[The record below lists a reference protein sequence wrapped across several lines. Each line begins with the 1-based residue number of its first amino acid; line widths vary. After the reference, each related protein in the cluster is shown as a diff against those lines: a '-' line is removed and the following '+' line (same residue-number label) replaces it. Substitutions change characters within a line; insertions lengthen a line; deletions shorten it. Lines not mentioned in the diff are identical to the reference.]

1 MNENLDKI
9 RIKKEVLNKK
19 RGFCVRFEAFSNI
32 KKEHGSV
39 RLVSIFIMLM
49 FIIIEIA
56 PTFFKMM
63 VAAGPYDDLL
73 RAEVI
78 KKKAYADQAVAE
90 ATNELNTAIA
100 ISTKT
105 NAEVVHATVIT

>member
-1 MNENLDKI
+1 MFGLRHFQTYKEN
-9 RIKKEVLNKK
+9 
-19 RGFCVRFEAFSNI
+19 
-32 KKEHGSV
+32 GSV
-39 RLVSIFIMLM
+39 HLVSIFIMLM
-49 FIIIEIA
+49 FIIIEVA

-73 RAEVI
+73 RAEAI
-78 KKKAYADQAVAE
+78 KKKAYADQTVAE